1 MVLTDIKS
9 LLQHKDQV
17 VEIIALQHLMLF
29 LHDFNTI
36 PGLDTE
42 QPMSDKTFL
51 LVGDHAGFQAQP
63 ERKARQYFQEDA
75 A

>member
-1 MVLTDIKS
+1 MIK
-9 LLQHKDQV
+9 
-17 VEIIALQHLMLF
+17 IIAFQHLMLLF
-29 LHDFNTI
+29 HDFNTI